1 MPVKKM
7 IAMFC
12 VLTLCLGVLS
22 GCGNAQKKESAQPA
36 ETETIAPAEMESA
49 AEAETEAAL
58 TETKAEPQTADP
70 ADPDYLFADLDLS
83 DLSDLEE
90 AADRILATPELH
102 TGEAIDE
109 KAVPEGY
116 NNFGITET
124 QAQAGIVLSA
134 YIYGTALEKNFEQS
148 LETKVQEINSKLTP
162 YSLTQK
168 LTADLQ
174 TGGDDSE
181 NVIVEMVF
189 EGTAGMSKVPPT
201 LICLSTDGGKSWDY
215 RLTSYLYEAV
225 KCSGNDFAFTSN
237 YLGNTAADPKPVLIV
252 FENMG
257 ESIWE
262 KEIGIEPT
270 EGMGL
275 YEADVLAIEKG
286 EDGQTRV
293 KVGYREQSDLETE
306 DVYFQTMLYSRDGEG
321 IALSEDEE
329 AEAE

>member
-1 MPVKKM
+1 MKKM

-70 ADPDYLFADLDLS
+70 ADPEAADPDYLFADLDLS

-90 AADRILATPELH
+90 
-102 TGEAIDE
+102 
-109 KAVPEGY
+109 
-116 NNFGITET
+116 
-124 QAQAGIVLSA
+124 
-134 YIYGTALEKNFEQS
+134 
-148 LETKVQEINSKLTP
+148 
-162 YSLTQK
+162 
-168 LTADLQ
+168 
-174 TGGDDSE
+174 
-181 NVIVEMVF
+181 
-189 EGTAGMSKVPPT
+189 
-201 LICLSTDGGKSWDY
+201 
-215 RLTSYLYEAV
+215 
-225 KCSGNDFAFTSN
+225 
-237 YLGNTAADPKPVLIV
+237 AADPKPVLIV

-262 KEIGIEPT
+262 KEIGIEPA